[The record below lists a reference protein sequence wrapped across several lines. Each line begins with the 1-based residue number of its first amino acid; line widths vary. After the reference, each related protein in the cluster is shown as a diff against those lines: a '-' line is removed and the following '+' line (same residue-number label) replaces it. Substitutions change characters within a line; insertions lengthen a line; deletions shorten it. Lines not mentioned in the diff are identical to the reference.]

1 LKEYKEVKRREEQ
14 EKGKRRLEKSGEDGI
29 REECWREEMPV
40 DRTRE
45 VERIYGE
52 KRSEVEKKKEKR
64 RETTIGREEKVRKEM
79 KKRCEKA

>member
-1 LKEYKEVKRREEQ
+1 LKEYKEVKRREEKSRRKG
-14 EKGKRRLEKSGEDGI
+14 KGKRRLEKSGEDGI

-52 KRSEVEKKKEKR
+52 KGSEVEKKKEKR
-64 RETTIGREEKVRKEM
+64 RETTIGWEEKVRK
-79 KKRCEKA
+79 